1 MHHVRSEGKRS
12 LIRGLY
18 AAESSLASAVAVVRA
33 HMLLTGDSVSH
44 LFHERSTR
52 GDEYKTE
59 LRRRFRAA
67 ASAASILF
75 GCASQPS
82 GSGWITLIDGTSGME
97 NWNATGSNANWRAE
111 DGAILAD
118 KSTGKESSVLV
129 SKRSFRDFHLYVE
142 FWASED
148 TNSGIY
154 IRIMNPNQVS
164 TATGAYKVR
173 DLGQEPESGLCDRQP
188 RERRVRESDPQG
200 RRPLE
205 YVRNL
210 CQGTGDHGQ
219 AEWQRDRE
227 RLRQEVS
234 RRKNRETSLVSTLTG
249 HIPRQPDR
257 DLRSLGIKPDTYSS
271 GRRPL

>member
-1 MHHVRSEGKRS
+1 MKRNFAGAF
-12 LIRGLY
+12 GL
-18 AAESSLASAVAVVRA
+18 
-33 HMLLTGDSVSH
+33 LL
-44 LFHERSTR
+44 
-52 GDEYKTE
+52 
-59 LRRRFRAA
+59 
-67 ASAASILF
+67 AASILF

-164 TATGAYKVR
+164 TATGAYR
-173 DLGQEPESGLCDRQP
+173 SADLGQEPESGLCDRQP

-205 YVRNL
+205 YVRIYAK
-210 CQGTGDHGQ
+210 GPEITV
-219 AEWQRDRE
+219 
-227 RLRQEVS
+227 RLNGNVTVS
-234 RRKNRETSLVSTLTG
+234 VYDKKFPEGRIGIQFNGGPIKVRKLMVKEL
-249 HIPRQPDR
+249 
-257 DLRSLGIKPDTYSS
+257 
-271 GRRPL
+271 

>member
-1 MHHVRSEGKRS
+1 MKRNFAGAF
-12 LIRGLY
+12 GL
-18 AAESSLASAVAVVRA
+18 
-33 HMLLTGDSVSH
+33 LL
-44 LFHERSTR
+44 
-52 GDEYKTE
+52 
-59 LRRRFRAA
+59 
-67 ASAASILF
+67 AASILF

-164 TATGAYKVR
+164 TATGAYEVQIWDKN
-173 DLGQEPESGLCDRQP
+173 PNP
-188 RERRVRESDPQG
+188 A
-200 RRPLE
+200 
-205 YVRNL
+205 YA
-210 CQGTGDHGQ
+210 TG
-219 AEWQRDRE
+219 
-227 RLRQEVS
+227 
-234 RRKNRETSLVSTLTG
+234 SLVNVASVNPIHKAG
-249 HIPRQPDR
+249 
-257 DLRSLGIKPDTYSS
+257 
-271 GRRPL
+271 GRWNT